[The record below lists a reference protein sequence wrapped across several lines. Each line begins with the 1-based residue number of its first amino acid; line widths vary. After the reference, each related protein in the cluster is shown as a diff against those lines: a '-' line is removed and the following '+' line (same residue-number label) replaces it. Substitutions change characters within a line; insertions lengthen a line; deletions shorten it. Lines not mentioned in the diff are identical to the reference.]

1 MSGQNYKTQNTKH
14 KKTRVAEVQG
24 EEDFSWGDDVD
35 DAVLCEDAAKY
46 NGSGKVYDLEER
58 TAIFGERVIRLC
70 KKIPRHPANDR
81 INGQLAGAGT
91 SLGANYVEATERL
104 SRRDFRAIISRCVK
118 ETKETRFFLRMLAAA
133 EPSLKIEARDLYR
146 EASEL
151 LRIFG
156 SMYQK

>member
-1 MSGQNYKTQNTKH
+1 MSGKAQITKH
-14 KKTRVAEVQG
+14 KAQDGVFCGSSIDGGLAWP
-24 EEDFSWGDDVD
+24 DAPAVD
-35 DAVLCEDAAKY
+35 GCVLREDAED
-46 NGSGKVYDLEER
+46 GSRPPYDLEAR
-58 TAIFGERVIRLC
+58 TAIYGEQIVRLC
-70 KKIPRHPANDR
+70 KRIPRHPTNDR

-104 SRRDFRAIISRCVK
+104 SRKDFRAIISRCAK

-133 EPSLKIEARDLYR
+133 EPNLAADCRTLYA

-151 LRIFG
+151 LLIFG

>member
-1 MSGQNYKTQNTKH
+1 MKSSDSTGWNDDSTWQEEPAVDMSL
-14 KKTRVAEVQG
+14 REDPPEVPG
-24 EEDFSWGDDVD
+24 E
-35 DAVLCEDAAKY
+35 KPP
-46 NGSGKVYDLEER
+46 YDLEER
-58 TAIFGERVIRLC
+58 TARLGVRIIQLC
-70 KKIPRHPANDR
+70 KRIPRHPANDR

-104 SRRDFRAIISRCVK
+104 SRKDFRAIISRCVK

-133 EPSLKIEARDLYR
+133 EPGFAKESRELYT
-146 EASEL
+146 EASQL